1 MKKAGWASALV
12 AVILLAV
19 AVIAEAQQPKN
30 IPRIGI
36 LADVPAPQ
44 HSALQQGLRDLGYI
58 EGENILIER
67 RYAKGERER
76 LPGLAAE
83 LVSLKVDV
91 IVSLGPATPF
101 AAKSVKSIPVV
112 MAYSGDPVDAGIVAS
127 LARPGGNVTGMSFFA
142 AVLAGKR
149 LELLKETI
157 PKISRVAVLANPGHA
172 GEQLELKETQAA
184 ARAFNVALQYLTVR
198 APDDFTEAFRLISK
212 ERAEGII
219 AFPDNHVD
227 VALSFTVLEEGNAD
241 RMLRELVRVTKPGG
255 RVAVMVRAIDI
266 PLVVNIPLSPEL
278 KAKTQIPRG
287 FVGSEG
293 CADASLYKRFQQLGL
308 ADTQMWP
315 QFAASQQSDTPQA
328 QFAHGAIL
336 GALTIDEVKEW
347 RAGMAQAVS
356 DGTYFIA
363 QPFHCAVGTKPAT
376 PP

>member
-1 MKKAGWASALV
+1 MKRATARSILV
-12 AVILLAV
+12 TGMLLAV
-19 AVIAEAQQPKN
+19 AVSAEAQQPKN

-83 LVSLKVDV
+83 LVSLKVDL

-198 APDDFTEAFRLISK
+198 APDDFNEAFRLMAK

-219 AFPDNHVD
+219 AFPD
-227 VALSFTVLEEGNAD
+227 ALTMAHRKEIAEWSAKNRMPGMSGWSEFVEAGGLMSYGPNLFESF
-241 RMLRELVRVTKPGG
+241 R
-255 RVAVMVRAIDI
+255 RVATYVDKI
-266 PLVVNIPLSPEL
+266 L
-278 KAKTQIPRG
+278 K
-287 FVGSEG
+287 
-293 CADASLYKRFQQLGL
+293 
-308 ADTQMWP
+308 
-315 QFAASQQSDTPQA
+315 
-328 QFAHGAIL
+328 
-336 GALTIDEVKEW
+336 
-347 RAGMAQAVS
+347 
-356 DGTYFIA
+356 
-363 QPFHCAVGTKPAT
+363 GTKPEDLPVEQPTKFELVINLKTAKQIGLT
-376 PP
+376 IPPNVLARADRVIR